1 MTKAFDTCDTD
12 ILLEKLKNYGFQGT
26 SNSWFRSYLTGRM
39 QYTSV
44 NGVNSTLS
52 ELKCGVPQGSVL
64 GRILFL
70 LLINDLPN
78 ATNLFSILFADD
90 TTLQLSSS
98 NIVSLYEQTNKE
110 LDKLADWFKANK
122 LTLNI
127 SKTKYMIFKNK

>member
-1 MTKAFDTCDTD
+1 
-12 ILLEKLKNYGFQGT
+12 
-26 SNSWFRSYLTGRM
+26 M

-44 NGVNSTLS
+44 NNVNSSLN

-64 GRILFL
+64 GPILFL

-78 ATNLFSILFADD
+78 ATNMFSILFADD

-98 NIVSLYEQTNKE
+98 NIVSLYEQANVE

-122 LTLNI
+122 LTQY
-127 SKTKYMIFKNK
+127 K